1 MMNTHI
7 SSLHNVTSSASA
19 LNHLGR
25 GWSFPP
31 AFIKGYGVEMA
42 EGEEDIRQS
51 LSILF
56 STVPG
61 ERMFR
66 CNYGCDIHR
75 WVFEKIDVSVETLIM
90 DTIKQAILYCEPRIT
105 VETITIESK
114 DPQEGI
120 LWINIHYTVR
130 GTNSRS
136 NMVYPFYFREG
147 TNL

>member
-1 MMNTHI
+1 MNTHI
-7 SSLHNVTSSASA
+7 ASLQTGKSSVSA

-25 GWSFPP
+25 GWAFPP
-31 AFIKGYGVEMA
+31 AFIKGYGVEMT
-42 EGEEDIRQS
+42 EGEEDIKQS

-61 ERMFR
+61 ERMFC

-75 WVFEKIDVSVETLIM
+75 WVFEKIDISVETLII
-90 DTIKQAILYCEPRIT
+90 DAIKQAILYCEPRIT
-105 VETITIESK
+105 VESITIDSK
-114 DPQEGI
+114 NQQEGI

-130 GTNSRS
+130 FTNSRS